1 MKLTRDERLGLV
13 LVAAGL
19 LALLLL
25 APLLGDHGGPPPLR
39 LVFGWGAV
47 VLAPALALGGVLI
60 AFSGRLGWQ
69 VRWPAIALLELLFW
83 AALTIAHLYQPDPL
97 AAALAGRG
105 GGVVGWASA
114 QALIDVFGLTVARVI
129 AAVGSVALLVLLWRT
144 LPSSWTAPIHRK
156 AVAGWRAA
164 RAAVSGWQPASSG
177 SRALSSSRGPA
188 GVLAGIGSAIRGSG
202 SFLANLRDD
211 AAELLASSVGLIRR
225 LRGRLP
231 LGRPTD
237 SSTAAPS
244 AESAPRPRRASSKSE
259 ASTAAEPLPKAGRAK
274 ASFDAGR
281 SKGRGRPGV
290 RPSWLPPYNL
300 LRLDSGPGFLGSGSG
315 SADARQRA
323 QLIKRTLAEFGV
335 PVEVVS
341 IKEGPRVTQ
350 YGLEPGEIVRELRNG
365 EVIRRRVSVASIL
378 RLQNDLALALAA
390 PSLRIEAPVP
400 GRPYVGVEVPNVANT
415 LVSLRNILES
425 KEFARVDSPLA
436 IALGRDV
443 SGDPVVAD
451 LTRMPHLLIAGA
463 TGSGK
468 SVCINAMIC
477 SLLMNNGPETL
488 RMIMIDPKMVELPV
502 YNGIPHLL
510 GPVIVETAQAAGA
523 LAWLMLQMDD
533 RYRAFAAAHV
543 RNIAEYNRKQARLH
557 GETLPY
563 IVLVIDELADLMMT
577 VADDV
582 ERQICRLAQMARA
595 TGIHLVLA
603 TQRPSV
609 DVITGLIKANF
620 PARIAFA
627 VSTQIDSRVILDAPG
642 AEKLLGRGD
651 MLFMTPESSKLTR
664 IQGCFV
670 SDEEIER
677 LVEFWQGY
685 AADEETDAPPQTAPW
700 LGMVDRL
707 ENGRDELLDQALQ
720 LLQSKTHISTSSLQR
735 QLRIGY
741 PRAARLMEQLEEM
754 GAVGPDEGGGRSR
767 VVLLYGD
774 QSVADR

>member
-1 MKLTRDERLGLV
+1 MLA
-13 LVAAGL
+13 AAGL

-25 APLLGDHGGPPPLR
+25 APLLGDQGGPPPLR

-83 AALTIAHLYQPDPL
+83 AALTITHLYQPNPL
-97 AAALAGRG
+97 AAALAGQG
-105 GGVVGWASA
+105 GGVVGWATA
-114 QALIDVFGLTVARVI
+114 QALLDVFGPVAARVI
-129 AAVGSVALLVLLWRT
+129 AVAGSLALLFLFWRA
-144 LPSSWTAPIHRK
+144 LPPSWTA
-156 AVAGWRAA
+156 AVVGRAGAGWEALRTAA
-164 RAAVSGWQPASSG
+164 TGAAHGSARPSSPPPA
-177 SRALSSSRGPA
+177 PHVPD
-188 GVLAGIGSAIRGSG
+188 VLAGSMRGARRLAGFISALREGAIG
-202 SFLANLRDD
+202 
-211 AAELLASSVGLIRR
+211 LLAQGAALIGHWRQ
-225 LRGRLP
+225 RLP
-231 LGRPTD
+231 FGR
-237 SSTAAPS
+237 S
-244 AESAPRPRRASSKSE
+244 ASS
-259 ASTAAEPLPKAGRAK
+259 AAAGPHAEPLPRLRRASAQPPAAAAEPGATAGRAK
-274 ASFDAGR
+274 GASDATRGKSR
-281 SKGRGRPGV
+281 ERGRPGS

-300 LRLDSGPGFLGSGSG
+300 LRLDAGPSSFGGAG
-315 SADARQRA
+315 SADARQRG

-335 PVEVVS
+335 PVEIVS

-365 EVIRRRVSVASIL
+365 ETIRRRVSVASIL

-400 GRPYVGVEVPNVANT
+400 GRPYVGVEVPNTANT

-425 KEFARVDSPLA
+425 KEFARVGSPLA
-436 IALGRDV
+436 VAVGRDV

-451 LTRMPHLLIAGA
+451 LARMPHLLIAGA

-488 RMIMIDPKMVELPV
+488 RLIMIDPKMVELPV

-510 GPVIVETAQAAGA
+510 GPVITETSQAAGA

-533 RYRAFAAAHV
+533 RYRAFAAARV
-543 RNIAEYNRKQARLH
+543 RNIVEYNRKQARQH
-557 GETLPY
+557 GEILPY

-577 VADDV
+577 AAEDV

-677 LVEFWQGY
+677 LVDFWQRY
-685 AADEETDAPPQTAPW
+685 AADEGTDAAPQTAPW

-741 PRAARLMEQLEEM
+741 PRAARLMEQLEAM

-767 VVLLYGD
+767 AVLLHGD
-774 QSVADR
+774 QSAAGQ